1 MLTFGLIKT
10 CLLMFL
16 CKIDSLQNLTSV
28 SLEKP
33 NIDTFAST
41 MCRFFFTSRFKS
53 FREHFFPLTYSSIL
67 SLMALRPK
75 LYSLGRSIM
84 FN

>member
-10 CLLMFL
+10 CLLMFPW
-16 CKIDSLQNLTSV
+16 KIDSLQNLTFA

-41 MCRFFFTSRFKS
+41 MCRFFFTSRSKPI
-53 FREHFFPLTYSSIL
+53 R
-67 SLMALRPK
+67 
-75 LYSLGRSIM
+75 
-84 FN
+84 

>member
-10 CLLMFL
+10 CLLMFPWKFDL
-16 CKIDSLQNLTSV
+16 LQNLTSA

-41 MCRFFFTSRFKS
+41 MCRFFFSSRFKS
-53 FREHFFPLTYSSIL
+53 IR
-67 SLMALRPK
+67 
-75 LYSLGRSIM
+75 
-84 FN
+84 